1 MARLKSYLLAGTT
14 LVCALGIG
22 YVMQF
27 GLALPGQGKSAQ
39 VGPLEVSDITEV
51 SSATAI
57 PIPPTDLQFD
67 IEMPGQSVELAAADA
82 GLTGTEL
89 PQENSAES
97 FGCDVRMEASP
108 AAGAMVNLSL
118 SSACHA
124 SERVTIHH
132 QGMVFTEVMQPDGS
146 LDVSVP
152 ALAEA
157 AVFMAS
163 FASGD
168 GAMATADVTSM
179 PFYDRVVLQWK
190 GDAGLQLHARE
201 FNADYFGDGHVWAST
216 AGDLTAAARGEGG
229 FLTRLGQ
236 SDSPEALLAEIYSY
250 PSGTTK
256 RSGDIALSVEAE
268 VTGAN
273 CETRVEA
280 QTFEMTAGSDLRV
293 RDMTLEIPG
302 CDSTGDFL
310 VLNNLVQDLT
320 IAAR

>member
-27 GLALPGQGKSAQ
+27 GLALPGQGKTAQ
-39 VGPLEVSDITEV
+39 SKPLQVSDITEV
-51 SSATAI
+51 SSATAL
-57 PIPPTDLQFD
+57 PLPPTDLQFD
-67 IEMPGQSVELAAADA
+67 IEMPNQPIELAAADP
-82 GLTGTEL
+82 GLIGTEL
-89 PQENSAES
+89 PQDNTVES

-108 AAGAMVNLSL
+108 AAGAMVKLSL

-146 LDVSVP
+146 LDLTVP

-163 FASGD
+163 FPGGD
-168 GAMATADVTSM
+168 GAMATVEVTSM

-201 FNADYFGDGHVWAST
+201 FDADYFTDGHVWAATS
-216 AGDLTAAARGEGG
+216 GDLSATARGEGG

-236 SDSPEALLAEIYSY
+236 SEAPEAQLVEIYSY
-250 PSGTTK
+250 PTGATK
-256 RSGDIALSVEAE
+256 RSGEIALSVEAE

-280 QTFEMTAGSDLRV
+280 QTFELIGGADLRV